1 MILMEKKYGKVLV
14 LSMKG
19 KLVSQAETNRLHD
32 KINEVVE
39 NNIVSI
45 VLDLKQVS
53 WLASLGIGAIMRN
66 LLKVRKAGGDLRLTG
81 LSEKV
86 KSLFSITKLIGVI
99 LIFDSVNEA
108 VDSFETEPVK

>member
-1 MILMEKKYGKVLV
+1 MHLVEKKNGSVLV
-14 LSMKG
+14 LSIKG
-19 KLVSQAETNRLHD
+19 KLVSQTETNQLHD
-32 KINEVVE
+32 KINEIVEKGVV
-39 NNIVSI
+39 NI

-81 LSEKV
+81 LSDKV

-99 LIFDSVNEA
+99 QIYDTVNEA
-108 VDSFETEPVK
+108 TDSFEEA

>member
-1 MILMEKKYGKVLV
+1 MHLMEKKQGRVRI
-14 LSMKG
+14 LSIKG
-19 KLVSQAETNRLHD
+19 KLVSQNETNKLNE
-32 KINEVVE
+32 KINELVE
-39 NNIVSI
+39 NDASQI

-66 LLKVRKAGGDLRLTG
+66 LLKVRKTGGDLRLTG

-99 LIFDSVNEA
+99 QIYDTVNEA
-108 VDSFETEPVK
+108 VESFNETQK

>member
-1 MILMEKKYGKVLV
+1 MHLVEKKLGKVWV
-14 LSMKG
+14 LSVKG
-19 KLVSQAETNRLHD
+19 KLVSPTETNKLNE
-32 KINEVVE
+32 KINQLVD
-39 NNIVSI
+39 NDASQI

-66 LLKVRKAGGDLRLTG
+66 LLKIRKTGGDLRLTG

-99 LIFDSVNEA
+99 QIYDSVNEA
-108 VDSFETEPVK
+108 VESFSE

>member
-1 MILMEKKYGKVLV
+1 MHLVEKKQGRVRI
-14 LSMKG
+14 LSIKG
-19 KLVSQAETNRLHD
+19 KLVSQTETNKLHE
-32 KINEVVE
+32 KINELVE
-39 NNIVSI
+39 NDASQI

-66 LLKVRKAGGDLRLTG
+66 FLKVRKTGGDLRLTG

-99 LIFDSVNEA
+99 QIYDTVNEA
-108 VDSFETEPVK
+108 VESFNETQK